1 MTQTTPQVPATQSQA
16 PRKIDVL
23 KSIINA
29 PSVQE
34 QFDNALKEN
43 KGPFVA
49 SIIDLYN
56 SDANLQV
63 CDPKQVVMEALK
75 AAVLNLPINKALGFA
90 YLVPYDNSVKDVAT
104 GSWTKRKVPTFQIGY
119 KGLIQLAMRT
129 GQYRIINADVV
140 YEGEL
145 RSTNKLT
152 GEIDF
157 TGDRTSDKPV
167 GFFAHFELINGFSKT
182 LYMTRERV
190 IEHAKKYSK
199 SFNSSKSPWVTEF
212 EAMALKTVLRNLL
225 SHYGFLSTQMMNAI
239 EHDMADTQDR
249 DKVVDDQIGSKTL
262 DMDNANFEEAQE
274 VSEQEPQPQPASP
287 SANGGGNAQEMQPK
301 LSPDF

>member
-1 MTQTTPQVPATQSQA
+1 MTQTTNQVPATQSQA
-16 PRKIDVL
+16 PRKIDIL
-23 KSIINA
+23 KGIINA

-56 SDANLQV
+56 SDTNLQA
-63 CDPKQVVMEALK
+63 CEPKQVVMEALK

-104 GSWTKRKVPTFQIGY
+104 GTWTKKKVPTFQIGY

-129 GQYRIINADVV
+129 GQYKIINADVV

-145 RSTNKLT
+145 KSSNKLT
-152 GEIDF
+152 GQIDF
-157 TGDRTSDKPV
+157 AGQRSSDTVV
-167 GFFAHFELINGFSKT
+167 GFFAHFELLNGFSKT

-190 IEHAKKYSK
+190 TEHAKKYSK
-199 SFNSSKSPWVTEF
+199 SFNSSKSPWATEF
-212 EAMALKTVLRNLL
+212 DAMALKTVLRNLL

-239 EHDMADTQDR
+239 ESDMADTKER
-249 DKVVDDQIGSKTL
+249 DQVVEDQIGSKTM
-262 DMDNANFEEAQE
+262 DMDQADFEDAQE
-274 VSEQEPQPQPASP
+274 VEQDEPQAPAPQPSADP
-287 SANGGGNAQEMQPK
+287 SAQQT
-301 LSPDF
+301 LTPDF